1 MVSQQTKANPFH
13 IIKNYV
19 NPKKSSQ
26 SNSFLIHY
34 KGSNFIK
41 RKFQKNLWD

>member
-26 SNSFLIHY
+26 SNSFLY
-34 KGSNFIK
+34 TSKVPT
-41 RKFQKNLWD
+41 L